1 MLNYFAVNNYR
12 SIKDLWLKLDRVTVL
27 VGANGCGKSNLYR
40 ALMLLAAAAEGDLAH
55 KVAEEGGLGSIRF
68 SGPTSKYFKSGLVK
82 LAMRTENLN
91 YELTIGGIPPELSR
105 SPGLFS
111 KDIEIK
117 SEIFS
122 RHSFSGKAP
131 QKIFQR
137 RRQSAEGLL
146 ASGGRSEYTTLLRHN
161 RSVLAEIIDPESY
174 PALTEIREELAGW
187 RFYHRFRTDKE
198 APARQANFPVAT
210 RMLNQDGSNL
220 AATVAT
226 IFELGDKEQFLE
238 AFERAFPRTYIH
250 VEQERLGL
258 TLKVKYPGIKRPL
271 DLGEL
276 SEGTLQYLLLLA
288 AFHSLNRPSFM
299 VLNEPEMSIHEDL
312 MEPLAELIVEAA
324 ADSQIWVTTHS
335 KLLSDYVMDFGG
347 YSEIELDRDNGATIA
362 PALGLGG
369 YRFEAEV
376 DDAD

>member
-27 VGANGCGKSNLYR
+27 VGPNGCGKSNLYR

-68 SGPTSKYFKSGLVK
+68 SGPTSKYFKSDLVK

-91 YELTIGGIPPELSR
+91 YELTFGG
-105 SPGLFS
+105 PGLAMAKNGPFYS
-111 KDIEIK
+111 DIEIK

-122 RHSFSGKAP
+122 RHSFSGKAAK
-131 QKIFQR
+131 KIFVR

-146 ASGGRSEYTTLLRHN
+146 ARGGRSEYTTLLRHN

-187 RFYHRFRTDKE
+187 RFYHRFRTDKD

-226 IFELGDKEQFLE
+226 IFELGDREQFLA
-238 AFERAFPRTYIH
+238 AFERAFPKTSLY
-250 VEQERLGL
+250 VEQESLGL
-258 TLKVKYPGIKRPL
+258 TLKVEYPGIKRPL

-312 MEPLAELIVEAA
+312 MEPLAELIVSAA

-369 YRFEAEV
+369 YRFEEEV